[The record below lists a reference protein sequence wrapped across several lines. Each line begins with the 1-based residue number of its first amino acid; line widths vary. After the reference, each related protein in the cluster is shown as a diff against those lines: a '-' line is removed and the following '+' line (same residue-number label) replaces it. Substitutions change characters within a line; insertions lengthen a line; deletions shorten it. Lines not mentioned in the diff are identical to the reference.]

1 MGNKM
6 ETDVV
11 CFVLALMSNRT
22 VIVESNFP
30 TTNEEDRI
38 KNGVKY
44 EHIYEYPSFVVT
56 NRNQLSDDTKDLL
69 QKYEASYSFP
79 RTVVPTDLSWCCYDV
94 NSKIVNS
101 SSQFVTL
108 NDLLYSSM
116 IHVNKWTDEYA
127 RAHFGLHSVYFISNF
142 FSRFPDF
149 VANETKNTLDDFF
162 GKRKI
167 DRRNIL
173 GVHIRFHRAGQ
184 YYSHGLN
191 MTLPTFYEEIDRRIE
206 QNNDLHI
213 ALATDSEDVKNTFT
227 CKYGSDRVITS
238 SGIVVRKADRDHV
251 GAMLDMQLLSSC
263 SEIIAT
269 YRSTFSFIVVARTGR
284 NAWYVDKESPH
295 SFPGSSSQCC
305 CISMIYH
312 QRDHCDWR
320 TMR

>member
-1 MGNKM
+1 M
-6 ETDVV
+6 
-11 CFVLALMSNRT
+11 
-22 VIVESNFP
+22 
-30 TTNEEDRI
+30 
-38 KNGVKY
+38 
-44 EHIYEYPSFVVT
+44 
-56 NRNQLSDDTKDLL
+56 
-69 QKYEASYSFP
+69 
-79 RTVVPTDLSWCCYDV
+79 
-94 NSKIVNS
+94 
-101 SSQFVTL
+101 
-108 NDLLYSSM
+108 
-116 IHVNKWTDEYA
+116 
-127 RAHFGLHSVYFISNF
+127 
-142 FSRFPDF
+142 
-149 VANETKNTLDDFF
+149 
-162 GKRKI
+162 
-167 DRRNIL
+167 
-173 GVHIRFHRAGQ
+173 HIRFHRAGQ